1 LSAHESHSDRRCIAG
16 RPWVYSPVQEDRSW
30 TRMNRVWSNSCT
42 EKRPRPAGSK
52 RTRNALW
59 LRRCSG
65 KRENGNGRKRNA
77 AALVESSNRAALER
91 HGQKPL
97 RPTEQPNGIHYTKLP
112 EAELGDVLGAE
123 WKTYRREVGRLL
135 SEGQGGRFVLIK
147 DETILGLYDTWDAAR
162 EVGLQRFLMQPFLVH
177 EIRAEE
183 PYLRIRG
190 VNLPGTNSR
199 FR

>member
-1 LSAHESHSDRRCIAG
+1 MDKNEPGLVEQLHREAAQARWEQKDKERTLVEAMFREARERQRQEEERG
-16 RPWVYSPVQEDRSW
+16 R
-30 TRMNRVWSNSCT
+30 
-42 EKRPRPAGSK
+42 
-52 RTRNALW
+52 
-59 LRRCSG
+59 
-65 KRENGNGRKRNA
+65 
-77 AALVESSNRAALER
+77 ALVESSNRAALER

>member
-1 LSAHESHSDRRCIAG
+1 MDKNEPGLVEQLHREAAQARWEQKDKERTLVEAMFREARERQRQEEERG
-16 RPWVYSPVQEDRSW
+16 R
-30 TRMNRVWSNSCT
+30 
-42 EKRPRPAGSK
+42 
-52 RTRNALW
+52 
-59 LRRCSG
+59 
-65 KRENGNGRKRNA
+65 
-77 AALVESSNRAALER
+77 ALVESSNRAALER

-123 WKTYRREVGRLL
+123 WNTYRREVGRLL